1 MGGDGDNGLI
11 VRQQGL
17 GDVNHLLFGERIVL
31 MSIIYPAEHLY
42 ILLSFY
48 AFPRLFGLILSV
60 S

>member
-1 MGGDGDNGLI
+1 MGYGLI

-42 ILLSFY
+42 ILLSSY
-48 AFPRLFGLILSV
+48 EYSLLFGLILSA

>member
-1 MGGDGDNGLI
+1 MGYGLI

-48 AFPRLFGLILSV
+48 AFPRLFGLILFV

>member
-1 MGGDGDNGLI
+1 MGYGLI

-31 MSIIYPAEHLY
+31 MSIIYPAKHLY

-48 AFPRLFGLILSV
+48 VFPRLFGLILFV
-60 S
+60 F